1 MTLWF
6 SPEKKSINLLKDGN
20 LEGLQWI
27 YENFSKRILNQC
39 YRILLSREQ
48 AEDILQDL
56 FLKLPE
62 VISSYRAESG
72 LGTWLYRMAHNMC
85 LTRLQQANN
94 RFKLETENVEDIIP
108 QDQNASYEVQDLLNK
123 ALAVLD
129 PETRS
134 LLWLKDGEGVP
145 LHELAK
151 TFNFPEGTIKA
162 KLSRARTRLK
172 ELLEKESEYV
182 QA

>member
-1 MTLWF
+1 MTIWF
-6 SPEKKSINLLKDGN
+6 NPEKKSIQMLKDGN
-20 LEGLQWI
+20 LEGLRWI
-27 YENFSKRILNQC
+27 YDNFSKRILNQC

-48 AEDILQDL
+48 AEDTMQDI

-62 VISSYRAESG
+62 TIAGFRSDSG
-72 LGTWLYRMAHNMC
+72 LGTWLFKVAHNMC
-85 LTRLQQANN
+85 LTRLEQAKN
-94 RFKLETENVEDIIP
+94 RYKLEVENVEDIAP
-108 QDQNASYEVQDLLNK
+108 QGQAVPYEVHDMLNR

-145 LHELAK
+145 IHELSK
-151 TFNFPEGTIKA
+151 SLNLPEGTIKA
-162 KLSRARTRLK
+162 KLSRARTRLR